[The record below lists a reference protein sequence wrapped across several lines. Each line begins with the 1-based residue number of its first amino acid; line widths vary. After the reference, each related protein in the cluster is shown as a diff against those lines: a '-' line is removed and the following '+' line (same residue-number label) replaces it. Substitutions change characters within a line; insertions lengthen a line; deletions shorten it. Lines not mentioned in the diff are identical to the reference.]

1 MSDFTMKLKDIL
13 TDGLRAVSKA
23 AGNVAGATRYK
34 LDELDRVSRR
44 REAIGELGEKVYEMF
59 QAGVEMPED
68 ALPLLNE
75 LAALEE
81 GLQTMRAEHAEQKAA
96 NKQKKQEDAAAR
108 KEQRAAEKAARA
120 AAKQAADTALADAQ
134 ADMEAAEAFI
144 PVEEA
149 ADVQEA
155 APVLEVAGVQ
165 DAEEAKEKREDDMM
179 LM

>member
-1 MSDFTMKLKDIL
+1 MSDFSKKLKDIL
-13 TDGLRAVSKA
+13 TDGLRAVSHA
-23 AGNVAGATRYK
+23 AGTVAGATRYK

-44 REAIGELGEKVYEMF
+44 REAIGELGEKVYAMF
-59 QAGVEMPED
+59 QAGVEMPEE

-75 LAALEE
+75 LAALDE

-120 AAKQAADTALADAQ
+120 AAMQAVDTSLADAQ
-134 ADMEAAEAFI
+134 AELDAEAAAEA
-144 PVEEA
+144 PQAAVPAAEE
-149 ADVQEA
+149 EA
-155 APVLEVAGVQ
+155 APVLEVPT
-165 DAEEAKEKREDDMM
+165 AEEAKREDDLM